1 MTISLGPD
9 PNPRVKKGRRSR
21 LTSEIQ
27 EKVLTAL
34 RAGNYIE
41 TAAEFAGIDRATLFR
56 WLAKGRAA
64 RSGQFCDFCDA
75 VESAIAQAEV
85 AAVARIVTASQADW
99 KAAAWLLERG
109 PAHQR
114 WRPSLQVKL
123 GDLSDA
129 EIQSALDD
137 VARRLAGGGDAT
149 AGGDGPAES

>member
-1 MTISLGPD
+1 MLA
-9 PNPRVKKGRRSR
+9 
-21 LTSEIQ
+21 
-27 EKVLTAL
+27 AL

-64 RSGQFCDFCDA
+64 RSGQFRDFCDA
-75 VESAIAQAEV
+75 VEGAIAQAEV

-123 GDLSDA
+123 GDISDA
-129 EIQSALDD
+129 EIQAALDD
-137 VARRLAGGGDAT
+137 VARRLAGGGDAS
-149 AGGDGPAES
+149 AGGDGPTEP